1 MYNLKCIY
9 YYLKPLDVKKLDE
22 NEMEL
27 AFGEKIELKIP
38 TMIGRMGATESSTII
53 AELMG
58 SRKRKEKMC
67 EQLCRWSGFFP
78 NNIDFLRRFSKEY
91 LCALKEVD
99 YIHLLNEKW
108 DFYLVKKY
116 CEKKISY
123 IENPGVWAAE
133 NPWSKHLKNKKVLV
147 IHPFEES
154 IRKQYKIHEKLFQN
168 PDMLPD
174 FELKTIKAVQ
184 TIAGNADERFQTW
197 FEALEWMKKQ
207 MDLCDYDVA
216 LIGCGA
222 YGFPLA
228 AHAKRMGKIGI
239 HMGGD
244 LQMLFGIWGSR
255 WNTNVKALQLRNEYW
270 TNPLENEKPM
280 KCQCVEGGC
289 YW

>member
-1 MYNLKCIY
+1 MYSLRSIY
-9 YYLKPLDVKKLDE
+9 YYLKPINVEQLDE
-22 NEMEL
+22 DEMEQ

-38 TMIGRMGATESSTII
+38 TMIGRMGTTESSTII

-58 SRKRKEKMC
+58 SRKKKEKMC
-67 EQLCRWSGFFP
+67 EQLCKWSGFFP
-78 NNIDFLRRFSKEY
+78 NDATLLSEFSKEY
-91 LCALKEVD
+91 LNALMEID
-99 YIHLLNEKW
+99 YIHILNKKW
-108 DFYLVKKY
+108 DFYLVRKY
-116 CEKKISY
+116 CEKKVTY
-123 IENPGVWAAE
+123 IENPGLWSAN

-147 IHPFEES
+147 VHPFEES
-154 IRKQYKIHEKLFQN
+154 IRKQYQIHEKLFSN
-168 PDMLPD
+168 LDMLPD

-184 TIAGNADERFQTW
+184 TIAGSTDDRFQTW

-255 WNTNVKALQLRNEYW
+255 WNSNKEALQLRNEYW
-270 TNPLENEKPM
+270 AKPLESETPTECM
-280 KCQCVEGGC
+280 RVESGC